1 MLLKEN
7 EFVFRDYEWLS
18 TSGDAKVPNT
28 NIKVVSPFFSVESET
43 CEISDGHKTFRF
55 GIRLVGNG
63 TIFDK
68 FHTVVYFYAHN
79 VDVLGIDVAAVECS
93 IGLKTATQQSIYL
106 QRKFKESQVIQ
117 VFKSEE
123 FLTYDHLSDK
133 GISLKYRIYMANNKY
148 SNIRLGL
155 RFELRDTT
163 FSQELWSAAQ
173 KGHMTDCEFVVKN
186 QIFLAHRVVVAARCP
201 VLAERMGSDGN
212 TGTTNSVA
220 FKALLYFLY
229 TGHLLPGMNS
239 YDRQQFT
246 DLVKQFQVKTAAESM
261 AVINRS
267 KGMSQLFLAIQP
279 NLKSRDQL
287 TVEIRENHGRV
298 SLTGRGLCLHYD
310 YITTFRA
317 GDVIAPEM
325 FRFDREGFFGVTL
338 TESQHKNGHNYQ
350 LTFSS
355 FHLVSGFK
363 LVAVTYDLK
372 DGARSSS
379 LPTHHCNMTKMYEE
393 GGCNETLKIFR
404 EGISLPKN
412 VENNSL
418 CTVHVNFKV
427 YLAEVDECWG
437 YRLNDPR
444 LPVEFWSAVKHKI
457 FTDVELHVGSRSFS
471 VHRAILSARSSVFAA
486 MFKNIDMV
494 ESDSSL
500 PTEDDCRS
508 LVIDICAGEENDL
521 DPDAFED
528 FLVFLYTGRL
538 RTTESLAEL
547 WAAANKYDV
556 KTLERI
562 SESAKVRFGMEELCV
577 ALMSNL

>member
-93 IGLKTATQQSIYL
+93 IGIKTATQQSIYL

-148 SNIRLGL
+148 SNIRPGL

-287 TVEIRENHGRV
+287 TVEIR
-298 SLTGRGLCLHYD
+298 
-310 YITTFRA
+310 
-317 GDVIAPEM
+317 
-325 FRFDREGFFGVTL
+325 
-338 TESQHKNGHNYQ
+338 
-350 LTFSS
+350 
-355 FHLVSGFK
+355 
-363 LVAVTYDLK
+363 
-372 DGARSSS
+372 
-379 LPTHHCNMTKMYEE
+379 
-393 GGCNETLKIFR
+393 
-404 EGISLPKN
+404 
-412 VENNSL
+412 
-418 CTVHVNFKV
+418 
-427 YLAEVDECWG
+427 
-437 YRLNDPR
+437 
-444 LPVEFWSAVKHKI
+444 
-457 FTDVELHVGSRSFS
+457 
-471 VHRAILSARSSVFAA
+471 
-486 MFKNIDMV
+486 
-494 ESDSSL
+494 
-500 PTEDDCRS
+500 
-508 LVIDICAGEENDL
+508 
-521 DPDAFED
+521 
-528 FLVFLYTGRL
+528 
-538 RTTESLAEL
+538 
-547 WAAANKYDV
+547 
-556 KTLERI
+556 
-562 SESAKVRFGMEELCV
+562 
-577 ALMSNL
+577 